1 MKTMLRCW
9 LSVILLVLLAQNTA
23 DIIAQTRE
31 IDSLQTLLKS
41 TLQHDTTR
49 IHILLD
55 LARLLYSQ
63 NPAQMERVSREALNI
78 SERAGYQKGI
88 ANGLLQVG
96 RSLHVRSR
104 YTEAMDYINQAKERF
119 DGLHDTSGIAATFHA
134 TGNIHLE
141 QANYDDALRAFL
153 NALSLREQLGDKRG
167 MSNTMNNLGI
177 LYKQQGKLDNALMYY
192 QQALA
197 LAEQMQRPSALA
209 TATNNIGLL
218 YKELKQYDSAEVYL
232 RRSLAIEESIGRK
245 QGITM
250 SIHNLGVLYGL
261 REKNDSALIF
271 LWRSL
276 ALKRQTNEQQSII
289 QTLNELSV
297 VQLHI
302 RDYAGAISSAT
313 EALEIAQSI
322 KTKADI
328 KTAAEH
334 LADAYKAQG
343 KFQEALQY
351 RELAMQYRDSVFSEE
366 KERQMS
372 RLETKYQLSKKQ
384 MENES
389 LRRNNAAQER
399 FIILA
404 VVACFV
410 AVAFLLYFISAN
422 NRKKRVNAELQRQQ
436 HLLED
441 QAVEIETTNTA
452 LQEANSQ
459 AEQLLFNIF
468 PKAIVQRLRAGETK
482 IAERFDNVSVLFAD
496 IAGFTPLAQQ
506 LEPVT
511 LVEVLD
517 EIFSIFDEI
526 AERYDLE
533 KIKTIGDSYMLVS
546 GVPSERLDH
555 AEAIALAA
563 IAMQAQITL
572 KNDILRRLG
581 RKLQM
586 RIGIHTGEVVAGVIG
601 SKKFAYDLWGDTV
614 NIANRMESH
623 GVGGMIHVSEAFVQC
638 FDTAIT
644 DKLEVSGKRRITA
657 YPRILHGDLP
667 KHNQEIPLSIQEEF
681 RPFIFEERGSI
692 EVKGKGM
699 MTTYFLHYD

>member
-271 LWRSL
+271 LSRSL
-276 ALKRQTNEQQSII
+276 ELKR
-289 QTLNELSV
+289 
-297 VQLHI
+297 
-302 RDYAGAISSAT
+302 
-313 EALEIAQSI
+313 
-322 KTKADI
+322 
-328 KTAAEH
+328 
-334 LADAYKAQG
+334 
-343 KFQEALQY
+343 
-351 RELAMQYRDSVFSEE
+351 
-366 KERQMS
+366 
-372 RLETKYQLSKKQ
+372 
-384 MENES
+384 
-389 LRRNNAAQER
+389 
-399 FIILA
+399 
-404 VVACFV
+404 
-410 AVAFLLYFISAN
+410 
-422 NRKKRVNAELQRQQ
+422 
-436 HLLED
+436 
-441 QAVEIETTNTA
+441 
-452 LQEANSQ
+452 
-459 AEQLLFNIF
+459 
-468 PKAIVQRLRAGETK
+468 
-482 IAERFDNVSVLFAD
+482 
-496 IAGFTPLAQQ
+496 
-506 LEPVT
+506 
-511 LVEVLD
+511 
-517 EIFSIFDEI
+517 
-526 AERYDLE
+526 
-533 KIKTIGDSYMLVS
+533 
-546 GVPSERLDH
+546 
-555 AEAIALAA
+555 
-563 IAMQAQITL
+563 
-572 KNDILRRLG
+572 
-581 RKLQM
+581 
-586 RIGIHTGEVVAGVIG
+586 
-601 SKKFAYDLWGDTV
+601 
-614 NIANRMESH
+614 
-623 GVGGMIHVSEAFVQC
+623 
-638 FDTAIT
+638 
-644 DKLEVSGKRRITA
+644 
-657 YPRILHGDLP
+657 
-667 KHNQEIPLSIQEEF
+667 
-681 RPFIFEERGSI
+681 
-692 EVKGKGM
+692 
-699 MTTYFLHYD
+699 